1 MLSLFL
7 FRLWVVQQKGL
18 PLSGYDQVMIN
29 FLPKTTKP
37 QLNWGLFLNG
47 AEGGI
52 NKGDCCGVTLRSL
65 SAFLSAFSASQCAVL
80 SAEDRFMVTSL

>member
-52 NKGDCCGVTLRSL
+52 LTQIQKPGVD
-65 SAFLSAFSASQCAVL
+65 Q
-80 SAEDRFMVTSL
+80 

>member
-47 AEGGI
+47 AEGG
-52 NKGDCCGVTLRSL
+52 NR
-65 SAFLSAFSASQCAVL
+65 
-80 SAEDRFMVTSL
+80 